1 MQEEKVD
8 SNDDEISPLEES
20 SISPEDKDDE
30 ILKEEQE
37 EEEKARVNDRRRFP
51 RLWFQVM

>member
-30 ILKEEQE
+30 ILNI
-37 EEEKARVNDRRRFP
+37 ANFIF
-51 RLWFQVM
+51 LVMIFVPIIQS